1 MGTLDIIVDLLEKQN
16 KKQKALTDYLG
27 LKKNAFTNWKNGHTE
42 SYKKYLPQIAEFF
55 GVSVDYLLGVEKPHK
70 PINNMLRTPE
80 EEAELNEY
88 LEALHNDPNLR
99 MMFSLAKDAK
109 KEDVEKA
116 VAIIKTLLGKD

>member
-1 MGTLDIIVDLLEKQN
+1 MTFTERIEELLKERKCQKNKMLSDLNLGKNSFVNWAKRNNIPNGETL
-16 KKQKALTDYLG
+16 QK
-27 LKKNAFTNWKNGHTE
+27 
-42 SYKKYLPQIAEFF
+42 IANYFN
-55 GVSVDYLLGVEKPHK
+55 VSVDYLLGVEKPHK

-116 VAIIKTLLGKD
+116 VAIIKAFLNKD

>member
-1 MGTLDIIVDLLEKQN
+1 MFYERLNTICNENNITVTKLLKDLNLSTSKGT
-16 KKQKALTDYLG
+16 A
-27 LKKNAFTNWKNGHTE
+27 WKNGSIPNGDTL
-42 SYKKYLPQIAEFF
+42 SKIADYFD
-55 GVSVDYLLGVEKPHK
+55 VSVDYLLGVEKPHK

>member
-1 MGTLDIIVDLLEKQN
+1 MSTIDTIIELLEKQN
-16 KKQKALTDYLG
+16 KKQKELTDYLG
-27 LKKNAFTNWKNGHTE
+27 ISKNALTDWKSGRIK
-42 SYKKYLPQIAEFF
+42 SYTKHLPKIAEFF